1 MKRLDYYYAIFQTQ
15 NMISQI
21 KKAIVLPKQDR
32 YPPNHDGYLV
42 IGAGLPRTGTLSMAT
57 ALEILLKGPS
67 YHMDKVRDGGEIE
80 INHWKKVFAGQ
91 VTDNDWKDFLE
102 GRGFR
107 SGVDYP
113 ISHYFE

>member
-1 MKRLDYYYAIFQTQ
+1 
-15 NMISQI
+15 MISQI
-21 KKAIVLPKQDR
+21 KKAIVLPKQER
-32 YPPNHDGYLV
+32 YPPNYDGYLV

-67 YHMDKVRDGGEIE
+67 YHMKQVIDGGEIE
-80 INHWKKVFAGQ
+80 QNHWKKVFSGK
-91 VTDNDWKDFLE
+91 VTYNDWKDFLE

>member
-1 MKRLDYYYAIFQTQ
+1 
-15 NMISQI
+15 
-21 KKAIVLPKQDR
+21 
-32 YPPNHDGYLV
+32 
-42 IGAGLPRTGTLSMAT
+42 
-57 ALEILLKGPS
+57 
-67 YHMDKVRDGGEIE
+67 MDKVRDGGEIE